1 MVGSSKFTVNLWG
14 ETVNIASRMEST
26 GIPDQIQVSEA
37 FREHLSKPFNL
48 DFRRELEVKGVG
60 TVSTDFLSKTFKEA
74 A

>member
-1 MVGSSKFTVNLWG
+1 MAGLMK
-14 ETVNIASRMEST
+14 ST
-26 GIPDQIQVSEA
+26 GIPNQIQVSEA

-60 TVSTDFLSKTFKEA
+60 TVSTDFQSTTFKEA